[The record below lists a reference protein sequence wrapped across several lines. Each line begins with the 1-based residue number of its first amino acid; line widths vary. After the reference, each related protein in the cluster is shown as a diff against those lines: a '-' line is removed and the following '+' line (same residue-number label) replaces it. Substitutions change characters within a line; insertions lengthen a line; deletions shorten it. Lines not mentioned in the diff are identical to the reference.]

1 MKKIFLYCVLP
12 CLLLLCFC
20 AESDGVIRQKLDVI
34 LKDDLEAILEGVSEG
49 ALLDKPY
56 FVLLEYREYD
66 EGAYSRMAIADFYFL
81 KSVGMKITRKYRY
94 HRRLGMWDRYHNK
107 YYTIVPDENGTGD

>member
-1 MKKIFLYCVLP
+1 MKKNILYCALP
-12 CLLLLCFC
+12 CLLLFCFC

-34 LKDDLEAILEGVSEG
+34 LKDDLEAILEDVAGD

-56 FVLLEYREYD
+56 FELLEYREYD

-81 KSVGMKITRKYRY
+81 KSVGKKIKRKYRY
-94 HRRLGMWDRYHNK
+94 HRRLGMWDRYHNQ
-107 YYTIVPDENGTGD
+107 YYTIAPDENGTDN